1 MMTGVVHTRIGG
13 CTRIRRF
20 VFNAMTVCVVA
31 LTSYGTRAAA
41 DSSGEPTVIVRED
54 HGVYSVTARLLVP
67 QSPST
72 ALAVLTDYERIPQ
85 FMPGVE
91 TSRVLERGSGRA
103 VIAQDAVSRLMMFTK
118 RVHLELEVV
127 EGADTLHF
135 RDRSGRSF
143 VRYEGTW
150 RLCGEEDGT
159 HIAYDLVAQPSF
171 DVPQFVLKRLL
182 KRDSA
187 EMIQRL
193 RQEIATRSGPSHGP
207 TATDRH

>member
-1 MMTGVVHTRIGG
+1 MMTGCVHTGFGG
-13 CTRIRRF
+13 CARIRRI
-20 VFNAMTVCVVA
+20 VVCTIAMCVIA
-31 LTSYGTRAAA
+31 LMPTGMHAIDDAIA
-41 DSSGEPTVIVRED
+41 QPTVIVHED
-54 HGVYSVTARLLVP
+54 HGVYSVTARFLVP
-67 QSPST
+67 QPPAT
-72 ALAVLTDYERIPQ
+72 ALSVLTDYERIPQ

-91 TSRVLERGSGRA
+91 TSVVLERGAGRA
-103 VIAQDAVSRLMMFTK
+103 VIAQDAISHLMMFTK

-159 HIAYDLVAQPSF
+159 HITYDLVAQPSF

-193 RQEIATRSGPSHGP
+193 RQEIAARSGPRSS
-207 TATDRH
+207 TD